1 MKASEWVGQ
10 LSAEPYET
18 DEHEYRH
25 VHLPKHCKLGE
36 QWEHYGWH
44 GLEPHIILFRRPKRP
59 KVPARQEAC
68 PRPLDNTEIQQ
79 LEKDLHDS
87 QDKLRDSQV
96 QEQANQNRLKQLQS
110 ELQTSQD
117 KAKEQAHQNE
127 VLHQTLRQQA
137 SQHEEQRRKVEAE
150 AVGSRRSF
158 QKQAEQL
165 LFTSDAALPW
175 DERMAAR
182 GLSPKLHWW
191 QIPEITA
198 FVALCEDVLAHFAEA
213 ERAPTIMGIVT
224 MLARGVRGVQG
235 LSVVREAVVSQ
246 IGLKALSSEACPQDI
261 LRNLSVLVLRQ
272 ARQIAKGRRM
282 KSKLSF
288 LGHREGR
295 HAMFSGKH
303 FLVAATTKIGT
314 QAAAAVI
321 DKLTPVMGHIL
332 KHGSSKGLSGPI
344 LSQLLDVA
352 RGRMVLTITAG
363 RKNRKAGRIV
373 WKASGYNSMDFARW
387 VVLWGLASGRVQ
399 SSVLDEKSFAK
410 VRECQSTLSRQ
421 EADRAGIHS
430 ASQLALKIAALQTV
444 AMAATDMPLVGGMSP
459 PPTSSMLSWPTAWA
473 HFCELGRVRQ
483 DFGSSTLE
491 NLMNSRF
498 SDLQEAVAAEVQR
511 LAKSPKHV
519 KDCHAV
525 RIVSVAI
532 AARTQ
537 KPKTVRPA
545 VRLRKKTKVRI
556 TNKARVEIVSLGTG
570 DTRRKRIHKSVVICN
585 LCGKEVRK
593 DNLSRHKTSEYC
605 KNRSRA

>member
-10 LSAEPYET
+10 LSAHSYET
-18 DEHEYRH
+18 DEYVYRH

-44 GLEPHIILFRRPKRP
+44 GPEPHIILFRRPKHP
-59 KVPARQEAC
+59 KVPGGQEACPRPLGQEAC
-68 PRPLDNTEIQQ
+68 PRPLDNTRIQQ
-79 LEKDLHDS
+79 LEKDLQDS

-137 SQHEEQRRKVEAE
+137 SQHEGERRKVAQYEAE
-150 AVGSRRSF
+150 AVGLRSSF
-158 QKQAEQL
+158 QRQAEQL
-165 LFTSDAALPW
+165 LFTSDVALPW

-213 ERAPTIMGIVT
+213 ERAPTIMSIVT
-224 MLARGVRGVQG
+224 LLARGVRGVQG

-303 FLVAATTKIGT
+303 FLVAAMTKIGT

-363 RKNRKAGRIV
+363 RKDKKTSRTVYR
-373 WKASGYNSMDFARW
+373 ASGYNSMDFARW
-387 VVLWGLASGRVQ
+387 VVLWGMASGRVQ

-410 VRECQSTLSRQ
+410 VRKCQSTLSRQ
-421 EADRAGIHS
+421 EADRTGIHS

-459 PPTSSMLSWPTAWA
+459 PRTSSMLSWPTIWA
-473 HFCELGRVRQ
+473 HFCE
-483 DFGSSTLE
+483 
-491 NLMNSRF
+491 
-498 SDLQEAVAAEVQR
+498 
-511 LAKSPKHV
+511 
-519 KDCHAV
+519 
-525 RIVSVAI
+525 
-532 AARTQ
+532 
-537 KPKTVRPA
+537 
-545 VRLRKKTKVRI
+545 
-556 TNKARVEIVSLGTG
+556 
-570 DTRRKRIHKSVVICN
+570 
-585 LCGKEVRK
+585 
-593 DNLSRHKTSEYC
+593 
-605 KNRSRA
+605 

>member
-44 GLEPHIILFRRPKRP
+44 GPEPHIILFRRPKRP
-59 KVPARQEAC
+59 KVPAQQEAC

-282 KSKLSF
+282 KRKLSF

-303 FLVAATTKIGT
+303 FLVAAMTKIGT

-511 LAKSPKHV
+511 LAKSPEHV

-525 RIVSVAI
+525 RVVSVAI

-537 KPKTVRPA
+537 KPKTVRPV
-545 VRLRKKTKVRI
+545 VRLRKKTKARI
-556 TNKARVEIVSLGTG
+556 ANKTRLEIVSLGAG